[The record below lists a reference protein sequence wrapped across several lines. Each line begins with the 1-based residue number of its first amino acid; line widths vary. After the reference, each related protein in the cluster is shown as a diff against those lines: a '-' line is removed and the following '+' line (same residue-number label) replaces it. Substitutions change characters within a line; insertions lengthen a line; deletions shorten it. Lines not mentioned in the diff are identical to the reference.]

1 MFRVNLLVTLLAA
14 LLLAGC
20 FGSRGPGGA
29 SAGRDGSPGR
39 EADGDYPDVT
49 PRREP
54 ITRAGNKSP
63 YTVLGK
69 TYHLLPT
76 AEGYREV
83 GIASWY
89 GTKFH
94 GRATSNGEP
103 YDMFAMTAAHKT
115 LPIPAYVRVTNLE
128 NGRSAIV
135 RVNDR
140 GPFHDD
146 RIIDL
151 SYAAARKL
159 NVFDQGTA
167 RVEVVA
173 IDPSTYQRNSV
184 EVPRIDTSNSR
195 PVRPLGPAPA
205 DLKDGPPLAAT
216 AVADGKGGPPQGAF
230 LQVGSFSSLKSA
242 RSLEARVEQRVAMPA
257 LVRSTRVAG
266 RDVFRVLIGP
276 FVDTVQLRSAREV
289 LVEAERLNPLVV
301 QGAGF

>member
-1 MFRVNLLVTLLAA
+1 MFRGRSLATVLA
-14 LLLAGC
+14 ILLLAGC
-20 FGSRGPGGA
+20 FGTRGPGGA
-29 SAGRDGSPGR
+29 SADRDGQPGR
-39 EADGDYPDVT
+39 EDYPDVT
-49 PRREP
+49 PRPEP
-54 ITRAGNKSP
+54 ITRAGNKNP

-76 AEGYREV
+76 AEGYRETGV
-83 GIASWY
+83 ASWY

-128 NGRSAIV
+128 NDRSTIV

-151 SYAAARKL
+151 SYAAAKKL
-159 NVFDQGTA
+159 GVLDRGTA

-184 EVPRIDTSNSR
+184 EVPRIGTQVPQ
-195 PVRPLGPAPA
+195 PVRLLGPAPA
-205 DLKDGPPLAAT
+205 DLKDGPPPMAAT
-216 AVADGKGGPPQGAF
+216 AVGKDSASQGAF
-230 LQVGSFSSLKSA
+230 LQVGSFTSLKSA
-242 RSLEARVEQRVAMPA
+242 RSLQARVEQRVATPA
-257 LVRSTRVAG
+257 LVRSTRIAG
-266 RDVFRVLIGP
+266 RDIFRVLIGP
-276 FVDTVQLRSAREV
+276 FADTVQLRSTREM
-289 LVEAERLNPLVV
+289 LVQAERLDPFVV
-301 QGAGF
+301 QGINL

>member
-1 MFRVNLLVTLLAA
+1 MLRVNLLAALLAV

-29 SAGRDGSPGR
+29 SAGRDGPPGR

-49 PRREP
+49 PRSEA
-54 ITRAGNKSP
+54 ITGAGNKNP

-76 AEGYREV
+76 AAGYREKGV
-83 GIASWY
+83 ASWY

-151 SYAAARKL
+151 SYAAAKKL
-159 NVFDQGTA
+159 GVFDQGTA

-184 EVPRIDTSNSR
+184 EVPRIDASASR
-195 PVRPLGPAPA
+195 SARPLGPAAA
-205 DLKDGPPLAAT
+205 DAKD
-216 AVADGKGGPPQGAF
+216 
-230 LQVGSFSSLKSA
+230 
-242 RSLEARVEQRVAMPA
+242 
-257 LVRSTRVAG
+257 
-266 RDVFRVLIGP
+266 
-276 FVDTVQLRSAREV
+276 
-289 LVEAERLNPLVV
+289 
-301 QGAGF
+301 

>member
-1 MFRVNLLVTLLAA
+1 MFRVNLLVTLLAI

-20 FGSRGPGGA
+20 FGSRGPGG
-29 SAGRDGSPGR
+29 SAGRDGPPGR
-39 EADGDYPDVT
+39 DADGDYPDVT

-54 ITRAGNKSP
+54 ITRAGNKNP

-94 GRATSNGEP
+94 GRATSNGEA

-146 RIIDL
+146 RVIDL
-151 SYAAARKL
+151 SYAAAKKL
-159 NVFDQGTA
+159 SVLDQGTA

-184 EVPRIDTSNSR
+184 EVPRIDTSVSR
-195 PVRPLGPAPA
+195 PARPLGPAPA
-205 DLKDGPPLAAT
+205 HIKDGPPLAVA
-216 AVADGKGGPPQGAF
+216 AVVKGAPPQGAF

-242 RSLEARVEQRVAMPA
+242 RSLEARVAQRVAMPA

-276 FVDTVQLRSAREV
+276 FVDTAQLRSAREV

-301 QGAGF
+301 QGASL

>member
-1 MFRVNLLVTLLAA
+1 MLRVNLLAALLAV

-29 SAGRDGSPGR
+29 SADRDGPPGR
-39 EADGDYPDVT
+39 EVDGDFPDVT

-54 ITRAGNKSP
+54 ITRAGNKNP

-76 AEGYREV
+76 ADGYRETGV
-83 GIASWY
+83 ASWY
-89 GTKFH
+89 GTKFQ
-94 GRATSNGEP
+94 GRATANGEP

-151 SYAAARKL
+151 SYAAAKKL
-159 NVFDQGTA
+159 DVVDQGTA

-173 IDPSTYQRNSV
+173 IDPSAYQRNSV
-184 EVPRIDTSNSR
+184 EVPRIDASASQ
-195 PVRPLGPAPA
+195 PARPLGPAAA
-205 DLKDGPPLAAT
+205 DVKDGPPLAA
-216 AVADGKGGPPQGAF
+216 AAGGKDVPPRGTF
-230 LQVGSFSSLKSA
+230 LQVGAFTSLKSA
-242 RSLEARVEQRVAMPA
+242 RSLGARVERHVAVPT

-266 RDVFRVLIGP
+266 RDMFRVLVGP
-276 FVDTVQLRSAREV
+276 FGDTAQLRNARQL
-289 LVEAERLNPLVV
+289 LVSAERLQPVVV
-301 QGAGF
+301 QGASL

>member
-1 MFRVNLLVTLLAA
+1 MFRVNLLVALLAV
-14 LLLAGC
+14 LLLGGC

-29 SAGRDGSPGR
+29 SADRDGPPGR
-39 EADGDYPDVT
+39 EADGDYPDMT

-54 ITRAGNKSP
+54 IMRAGNKNP

-83 GIASWY
+83 GVASWY

-103 YDMFAMTAAHKT
+103 YNMFAMTAAHKT

-128 NGRSAIV
+128 NDRSVIV

-151 SYAAARKL
+151 SYAAAKKL
-159 NVFDQGTA
+159 NVFDRGTA

-173 IDPSTYQRNSV
+173 IDPSSYQRNSV
-184 EVPRIDTSNSR
+184 AIPQVDAPASR
-195 PVRPLGPAPA
+195 RARPLGPAVA
-205 DLKDGPPLAAT
+205 GVKDGPPLAPAP
-216 AVADGKGGPPQGAF
+216 AADVKGGPPQGAF
-230 LQVGSFSSLKSA
+230 LQVGSFSNLKSA

-257 LVRSTRVAG
+257 LVRSTRVEG

-276 FVDTVQLRSAREV
+276 FVDTAQLRSAREV
-289 LVEAERLNPLVV
+289 LVAAERLNPLVV
-301 QGAGF
+301 KGVSL

>member
-1 MFRVNLLVTLLAA
+1 MFRVNALAALLAV

-20 FGSRGPGGA
+20 FGSRGPSGA
-29 SAGRDGSPGR
+29 SAGRDGAPGR
-39 EADGDYPDVT
+39 EVDGDFPDVA

-54 ITRAGNKSP
+54 ITRAGNKNP

-76 AEGYREV
+76 ADGYRETGV
-83 GIASWY
+83 ASWY

-94 GRATSNGEP
+94 GRATANGEP

-128 NGRSAIV
+128 NDRSAIV

-151 SYAAARKL
+151 SYAAAKKL
-159 NVFDQGTA
+159 GVFDRGTA

-184 EVPRIDTSNSR
+184 EVPRIGAQASR
-195 PVRPLGPAPA
+195 SAHLLGPAPA
-205 DLKDGPPLAAT
+205 GIKDGPPLAEA
-216 AVADGKGGPPQGAF
+216 AAGGKGGPSPGAF
-230 LQVGSFSSLKSA
+230 LQVGSFTSLKSA
-242 RSLEARVEQRVAMPA
+242 RSLQARVEQRVATPA

-266 RDVFRVLIGP
+266 RDMFRVLIGP
-276 FVDTVQLRSAREV
+276 FADTAQLHNMREV
-289 LVEAERLNPLVV
+289 LVQAERLDPLVV
-301 QGAGF
+301 QGVNL

>member
-1 MFRVNLLVTLLAA
+1 MFRVNALAALLAV

-29 SAGRDGSPGR
+29 SADGASAREVDRDF
-39 EADGDYPDVT
+39 PDVT

-54 ITRAGNKSP
+54 ITRAGNKNP

-76 AEGYREV
+76 ADGYRETGV
-83 GIASWY
+83 ASWY

-128 NGRSAIV
+128 NDRSAIV

-151 SYAAARKL
+151 SYAAAKKL
-159 NVFDQGTA
+159 GVFDRGTA

-184 EVPRIDTSNSR
+184 EVPRIGARASR
-195 PVRPLGPAPA
+195 SAHLLGPAPA
-205 DLKDGPPLAAT
+205 GIKDGPPLAGA
-216 AVADGKGGPPQGAF
+216 AGGKGGPSPGAF
-230 LQVGSFSSLKSA
+230 LQVGSFTSLKSA
-242 RSLEARVEQRVAMPA
+242 RSLQARVEQRVATPA

-266 RDVFRVLIGP
+266 RDMFRVLIGP
-276 FVDTVQLRSAREV
+276 FADTAQLHNMREV
-289 LVEAERLNPLVV
+289 LVQAERLDPLVV
-301 QGAGF
+301 QGVNL

>member
-1 MFRVNLLVTLLAA
+1 MLRVNLLAALLAV

-29 SAGRDGSPGR
+29 SAGRDGPPGR
-39 EADGDYPDVT
+39 EVDGDYPDVT
-49 PRREP
+49 PRSEG
-54 ITRAGNKSP
+54 ITGAGNKNP

-76 AEGYREV
+76 AEGYRET
-83 GIASWY
+83 GMASWY

-140 GPFHDD
+140 GPFHDN

-151 SYAAARKL
+151 SYAAAKKL
-159 NVFDQGTA
+159 GVFDQGTA
-167 RVEVVA
+167 RVELVA

-184 EVPRIDTSNSR
+184 EVPRIDAPASR
-195 PVRPLGPAPA
+195 SARPLGPAA
-205 DLKDGPPLAAT
+205 AGVKDGPPLAA
-216 AVADGKGGPPQGAF
+216 AAAGGKSGPPRGAF
-230 LQVGSFSSLKSA
+230 LQVGSFTSLKSA
-242 RSLEARVEQRVAMPA
+242 RSLEARVERRVAVPA
-257 LVRSTRVAG
+257 LVRTTRVAG
-266 RDVFRVLIGP
+266 RDMFRVLVGP
-276 FVDTVQLRSAREV
+276 FGDTAQLRNAREL
-289 LVEAERLNPLVV
+289 LVEAERLQPVVV
-301 QGAGF
+301 QGVSL